1 MVNVAVVGVGQT
13 VFGELWNKSLR
24 QIGAEAFNCAIADA
38 GIDRSAVQALF
49 VGNMAA
55 GYMTSQEHLAALFA
69 DHCGITPKPS
79 VRCEAACASGSLAL
93 RQAWL
98 AIKSGAY
105 DVVAVLGAEKMTDV
119 TSSTAINGLMAAGD
133 AEWEGSIGLT
143 FAGLYAL
150 MARAH
155 MHAYGTTREQMALV
169 SVNNHKNALKNPF
182 AQFRSEI
189 KAEDVLKAAPVAEPL
204 GLLDCSPLTDGAACT
219 ILASERVAKR
229 FEKPVWILGS
239 GQGSACLSFAE
250 RASFVEMPSTTAAIA
265 DVWKQTN
272 LGTKDIDVLEVHDC
286 FSINE
291 IVALEDLG
299 FCRKGDGGKF
309 VEKGAISLNGEIPTN
324 TAGGLKAIGH
334 PVGASGVRQIGDIAR
349 QLRGDAPNQLKGV
362 KRGLCLNIGGVGGTA
377 IVHALGTEPLTKE

>member
-1 MVNVAVVGVGQT
+1 MTDVAIVGVGQT
-13 VFGELWNKSLR
+13 KFGELWERSLR
-24 QIGAEAFNCAIADA
+24 QLGVCAFDAALADA
-38 GIDRSAVQALF
+38 GIGRNAIQSLY

-55 GYMTSQEHLAALFA
+55 GYMNSQEHLAALFA
-69 DHCGITPKPS
+69 DQCGLVPKPA

-98 AIKSGAY
+98 AIKAGQY

-119 TSSTAINGLMAAGD
+119 TSSGAINGLMAAGD
-133 AEWEGSIGLT
+133 AEWEGAIGLT

-155 MHAYGTTREQMALV
+155 MHAFGTTREQMALV
-169 SVNNHKNALKNPF
+169 SVNNHKNGVKNPY

-189 KAEDVLKAAPVAEPL
+189 DVQTVLNAGMIAEPL
-204 GLLDCSPLTDGAACT
+204 GLFDCSPLTDGAACV

-229 FEKPVWILGS
+229 FERPVWILGS
-239 GQGSACLSFAE
+239 GQGSASLSLAE
-250 RASFVEMPSTTAAIA
+250 RASLVEMPSTKAAVA
-265 DVWKQTN
+265 DVWKQTGLSN
-272 LGTKDIDVLEVHDC
+272 KGVDVLEVHDC

-299 FCRKGDGGKF
+299 FCAKGEGGRF
-309 VEKGAISLNGEIPTN
+309 VERGAIKLNGEIPTN

-334 PVGASGVRQIGDIAR
+334 PVGASGVRQIIDVCR
-349 QLRGDAPNQLKGV
+349 QLRGDAPNQLSGAR
-362 KRGLCLNIGGVGGTA
+362 RGLCLNVGGVGGTA
-377 IVHALGTEPLTKE
+377 VVTALGVEKQ